1 MKYDLVELRK
11 FLPDYV
17 DTITKKEKNTRN
29 TIALSAI
36 VV

>member
-17 DTITKKEKNTRN
+17 DTITKRENTRN